1 MKEAFWHLGWFFK
14 KTYKRYIFVAFFL
27 LVLSIIPVLPAKLL
41 GLAIDEIS
49 TGILTFS
56 HLLLFIGAL
65 LLVAIARYLIN
76 WVYHY
81 EISRLGHQLSFELR
95 ENYIRHLF
103 ELDSET
109 YERYTKGDLI
119 SRATNDLQNLTVLA
133 TNFLQ
138 TVFFNTGVVLSAVFM
153 MMIINSLLTLASVIM
168 MPFAIFWLNK
178 KRLKKRAYYKIH
190 REIYADMTENVLES
204 IEGVKTVRAYA
215 NEEQDFIK
223 TKKAID
229 RDIDSWWKIIKFESI
244 YGPLFE
250 LVYTVSYFIAI
261 SLGSY
266 MVITSNI
273 TAGELITFL
282 MYVGMLY
289 GPLVALSNVLNQV
302 NNIAI
307 SDQRYHEVVSIVPKI
322 VNTEYSKPIL
332 GFNKI
337 EFKNVVFKYPKEN
350 QEVLMDVSFSIEKGK
365 TIGIVGPT
373 GSGKSTMI
381 RQLLREY
388 NVLGGEIL
396 IDGIDI
402 KEFNTDDVHDLIG
415 YVPQDHI
422 LFRRSVDDNILIGN
436 PRASA
441 RDVHRAV
448 ALADFN
454 KDLKELPYG
463 LETMVAEYGGSLS
476 GGQRQRLSIARALVR
491 DPEILILDDS
501 LSAVDALTE
510 ANIIKNLKEARQ
522 GKTNIIIA
530 HRFSAVTMADE
541 ILVVENGRITN
552 RGIHEEL
559 LKYDNW
565 YKMQYLKQ
573 INEANEDGVG
583 E

>member
-1 MKEAFWHLGWFFK
+1 MVYLNILRANYNILNVC
-14 KTYKRYIFVAFFL
+14 RY
-27 LVLSIIPVLPAKLL
+27 
-41 GLAIDEIS
+41 
-49 TGILTFS
+49 
-56 HLLLFIGAL
+56 AL
-65 LLVAIARYLIN
+65 R
-76 WVYHY
+76 
-81 EISRLGHQLSFELR
+81 S
-95 ENYIRHLF
+95 
-103 ELDSET
+103 
-109 YERYTKGDLI
+109 
-119 SRATNDLQNLTVLA
+119 
-133 TNFLQ
+133 
-138 TVFFNTGVVLSAVFM
+138 
-153 MMIINSLLTLASVIM
+153 
-168 MPFAIFWLNK
+168 
-178 KRLKKRAYYKIH
+178 
-190 REIYADMTENVLES
+190 
-204 IEGVKTVRAYA
+204 
-215 NEEQDFIK
+215 
-223 TKKAID
+223 
-229 RDIDSWWKIIKFESI
+229 
-244 YGPLFE
+244 
-250 LVYTVSYFIAI
+250 
-261 SLGSY
+261 
-266 MVITSNI
+266 
-273 TAGELITFL
+273 
-282 MYVGMLY
+282 
-289 GPLVALSNVLNQV
+289 LVALSNVLNQV

-307 SDQRYHEVVSIVPKI
+307 SDQRYHEVVNIVPKI

-522 GKTNIIIA
+522 ENQY
-530 HRFSAVTMADE
+530 HHCPPVSAVTMADE